1 MGPTFYSW
9 SKPFKSF
16 SNSNSNT
23 ESATESDSESS
34 SESGSDSGSCLSP
47 DQEISEM
54 VCNNICG
61 NLLLND
67 QVSKLEIWRKSIEPE
82 ATVTISV
89 FNSARNSAAIQVI
102 VIRTVGNPVNFTV
115 PPGNTISATIDD
127 AESIRVARIGL
138 GLTEGKFCLDVCY
151 PVFSDDNN

>member
-1 MGPTFYSW
+1 MGPKFYSW

-16 SNSNSNT
+16 SNSDTNTNSAP
-23 ESATESDSESS
+23 ESAP
-34 SESGSDSGSCLSP
+34 DSGSCLSP

-61 NLLLND
+61 NLLLSD
-67 QVSKLEIWRKSIEPE
+67 QVSKLEIWRKGIEPN
-82 ATVTISV
+82 ATVTIAV

-102 VIRTVGNPVNFTV
+102 VTRTIGNPFKFTV
-115 PPGNTISATIDD
+115 PPGNTISTTIDD
-127 AESIRVARIGL
+127 TESIRVARIGS

-151 PVFSDDNN
+151 PVFSVDNN